1 MTPLRVR
8 GFLNRTKVR
17 CVHSNER
24 KCAKSQEGRSIAARY
39 PKSMTRMNS
48 PARYKKLRVSVNVYK
63 ERVGPLVVSCCC
75 SLWLFIYLLQLKR
88 PRSWQSHT
96 SRGIRCCEIARY
108 ELLRINRLSFASSES
123 SARARAGILRRVQQ
137 REIIS
142 QVSRIRQEAATRIS
156 P

>member
-48 PARYKKLRVSVNVYK
+48 PARYEKLRVSVNVYK

-75 SLWLFIYLLQLKR
+75 SLMIIYLSAAIKTAAELAK
-88 PRSWQSHT
+88 PHF
-96 SRGIRCCEIARY
+96 SRNS
-108 ELLRINRLSFASSES
+108 LLRDRAIRTTSSKPFTVRVIGIER
-123 SARARAGILRRVQQ
+123 ARARA
-137 REIIS
+137 REYCAGCNK
-142 QVSRIRQEAATRIS
+142 EK
-156 P
+156 